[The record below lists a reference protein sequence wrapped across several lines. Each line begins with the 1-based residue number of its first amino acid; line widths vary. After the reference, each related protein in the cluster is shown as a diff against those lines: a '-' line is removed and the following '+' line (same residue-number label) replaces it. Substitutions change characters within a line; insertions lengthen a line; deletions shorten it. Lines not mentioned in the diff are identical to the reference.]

1 MNYLSKS
8 LWGIIFIIVG
18 LILGLNALEITNINI
33 FFDGWWT
40 LFIIVPCFINLFDER
55 EDKTGNLIGLG
66 IGLSFLLAAQ
76 NIIRFEMILKLIVPF
91 ILVMIGISFLFGDK
105 MKKKV
110 TEKVNNINKNDL
122 ENIIATFSEQ
132 KVHKDNE
139 TFKGANLEAIFGSVT
154 LDLRKAS
161 FNKETIIKASSIFG
175 SIDILLPDDVNVE
188 VKATPIFGSVSN
200 KLRNQKEN
208 KKTIY
213 IDAFCLFGGVDI
225 K

>member
-1 MNYLSKS
+1 M
-8 LWGIIFIIVG
+8 
-18 LILGLNALEITNINI
+18 
-33 FFDGWWT
+33 
-40 LFIIVPCFINLFDER
+40 
-55 EDKTGNLIGLG
+55 
-66 IGLSFLLAAQ
+66 
-76 NIIRFEMILKLIVPF
+76 
-91 ILVMIGISFLFGDK
+91 
-105 MKKKV
+105 
-110 TEKVNNINKNDL
+110 

>member
-122 ENIIATFSEQ
+122 ENIVATFSEQ